1 VSELGLELSDGTLDV
16 AIVCSDFD
24 ASVDFYV
31 NKLGFPIAADL
42 EIPERLAVGSGL
54 APSGFRHVRV
64 RAGHALIKLM
74 QIDEP
79 PPSPPSDSFAAGV
92 RWLTFRVID
101 IQATV
106 QLLQSRGVA
115 FLSEPLAGL
124 AGSFV
129 CAQAPDGVI
138 IEFVELYTAQD
149 DRP

>member
-1 VSELGLELSDGTLDV
+1 MTGRFELSDGTLDV
-16 AIVCSDFD
+16 AIVCSDFN

-31 NKLGFPIAADL
+31 NKLGFLIAADL
-42 EIPERLAVGSGL
+42 EIPDSLAVPSGL

-64 RAGHALIKLM
+64 RVGDALVKLM
-74 QIDEP
+74 QIDEAP
-79 PPSPPSDSFAAGV
+79 APPSGAFAAGV
-92 RWLTFRVID
+92 RWLTLRVID

-106 QLLQSRGVA
+106 RFLRSRGVT

-138 IEFVELYTAQD
+138 IEFVELYSADD